1 MRRVVDDLEVVGVDN
16 PLNGIDIAGSSVTMN
31 WHDSGDLWGDGGF
44 DFGGV

>member
-16 PLNGIDIAGSSVTMN
+16 PLNGIDIAGSSVAMN